1 MRILVDIQISV
12 PEEVP
17 VVQVH
22 QMDVAQPT
30 VHMQEMRPHLEA
42 EVVPAHIM
50 PRVQILSVG

>member
-1 MRILVDIQISV
+1 M
-12 PEEVP
+12 
-17 VVQVH
+17 QVH